1 MTNEECRSFSFTD
14 NNFLI
19 LFEERK
25 RILKKERGKWITEVK
40 REVVTP
46 EFFTNYIR
54 SIPYFDSLG
63 NGASCLCYNNF
74 SWKRSLDNS
83 CF

>member
-25 RILKKERGKWITEVK
+25 RILKKERGKWITEEK
-40 REVVTP
+40 
-46 EFFTNYIR
+46 
-54 SIPYFDSLG
+54 
-63 NGASCLCYNNF
+63 
-74 SWKRSLDNS
+74 
-83 CF
+83 